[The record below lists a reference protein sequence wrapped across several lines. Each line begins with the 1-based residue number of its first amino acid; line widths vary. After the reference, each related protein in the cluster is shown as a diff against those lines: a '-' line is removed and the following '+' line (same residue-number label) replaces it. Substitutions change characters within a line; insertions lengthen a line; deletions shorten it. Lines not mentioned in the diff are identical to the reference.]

1 MQPQEARVWATMAGA
16 LLFISGLLY
25 MAWEAL
31 GRRRLSEPPQPAERN
46 PKQTLEPRG
55 QGLRFLSPL
64 RNWLGV
70 ALMLVGGILLLF
82 GMR

>member
-1 MQPQEARVWATMAGA
+1 MGGARTATAERA
-16 LLFISGLLY
+16 
-25 MAWEAL
+25 AAA
-31 GRRRLSEPPQPAERN
+31 RERN

>member
-1 MQPQEARVWATMAGA
+1 MWATLTGA
-16 LLFISGLLY
+16 VLFISGLLY

-31 GRRRLSEPPQPAERN
+31 GRRLSQPPQGN

-70 ALMLVGGILLLF
+70 VLMVVGGILLLF

>member
-1 MQPQEARVWATMAGA
+1 VWVTATGA
-16 LLFISGLLY
+16 FLFIIGLLY

-31 GRRRLSEPPQPAERN
+31 GRRRLSEPPQAPRAN
-46 PKQTLEPRG
+46 PEQTLEPRG
-55 QGLRFLSPL
+55 QGLRFLSPI

-70 ALMLVGGILLLF
+70 ALMVIGGALLLF

>member
-1 MQPQEARVWATMAGA
+1 MWATLTGA
-16 LLFISGLLY
+16 VLFISGLLY

-31 GRRRLSEPPQPAERN
+31 GRRRLSQPPQGN
-46 PKQTLEPRG
+46 SKQTLEPRG

-70 ALMLVGGILLLF
+70 VLMVVGGILLLF